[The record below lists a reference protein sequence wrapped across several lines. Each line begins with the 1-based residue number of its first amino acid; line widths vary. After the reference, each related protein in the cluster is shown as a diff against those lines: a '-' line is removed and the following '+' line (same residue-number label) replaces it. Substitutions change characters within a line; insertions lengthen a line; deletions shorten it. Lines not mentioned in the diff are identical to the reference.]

1 MAERALTPVPPAS
14 PETAASSG
22 AVSTAFGSPLDPV
35 AAAVV
40 PAAARLHPR
49 DTYVVQVQKDQIY
62 RVPPPENAYL
72 AERYRAERGGGGG
85 KGSLCSSCALRT
97 LGAVLAA
104 ALLLGAAAALSFV
117 VLRPDAPSFIVDKLS
132 VHNASRQQ
140 HIDYDFFLTA
150 INPNKVTALWYGS
163 SGTARLLHKGTTLAK
178 GAVGEPED
186 GGEDATDFNVLL
198 HGLQHDGRAP
208 KAVEKG
214 LQDSKDAVAL
224 ELSVEMAV
232 QVHVGALGFARK
244 TLAVSCQITAAGL
257 RRDVHI
263 SSQVCKSSFGK

>member
-1 MAERALTPVPPAS
+1 MAERALMPVPPAS
-14 PETAASSG
+14 PEPAASSG

-35 AAAVV
+35 VAAV
-40 PAAARLHPR
+40 PSAAARLHPR

-72 AERYRAERGGGGG
+72 AERYRTERGGGG
-85 KGSLCSSCALRT
+85 KGSPCSSGAVRT

-104 ALLLGAAAALSFV
+104 GLLLGAVAALSSV
-117 VLRPDAPSFIVDKLS
+117 VLRPDAPSFVVDKLS
-132 VHNASRQQ
+132 VHNASRT
-140 HIDYDFFLTA
+140 DYDFFLTA
-150 INPNKVTALWYGS
+150 INPNKVTALWYGGG
-163 SGTARLLHKGTTLAK
+163 SGGATAKLLHKGTTLAK
-178 GAVGEPED
+178 GDVGEPED

-214 LQDSKDAVAL
+214 LRGSKGAVEL

-232 QVHVGALGFARK
+232 QVHVGALGFARR
-244 TLAVSCQITAAGL
+244 TLAVSCHVTAAGL
-257 RRDVHI
+257 RKDVHI
-263 SSQVCKSSFGK
+263 SSQTCKSSFGN